1 MDTSQDVETLKTQLM
16 TLSNVLPE
24 KQKILVK
31 GKVVKDGDDLTKFG
45 LKDGLTIMMMGTAE
59 EKLLKEPEKPVQFLE
74 DMTPEERARAL
85 NEKAAVVISAGLDNL
100 GNTCYLN
107 SVLQCMRRMNELK
120 FALKNLGAPAQG

>member
-1 MDTSQDVETLKTQLM
+1 M
-16 TLSNVLPE
+16 
-24 KQKILVK
+24 VK

-59 EKLLKEPEKPVQFLE
+59 EKLLVEPEKPIQFIE
-74 DMTPEERARAL
+74 DMTPEERARVL

-107 SVLQCMRRMNELK
+107 SVL
-120 FALKNLGAPAQG
+120 